1 MLAHQGDELLGGNEK
16 RNRINETQ
24 QSQNNKSRQPIGVS
38 ACEKLIEDVLVI
50 HGIDIGV
57 RVPQSFNA
65 QHRLLNQRAIRNSG
79 ISLPARERNCQG
91 GELNPP
97 TNPECFRG
105 CSTAASDRLLASDS
119 SFALAHF
126 QSFAPQVASG
136 PLSWR

>member
-38 ACEKLIEDVLVI
+38 ACEKLVEDAFVI
-50 HGIDIGV
+50 HGIDIGE
-57 RVPQSFNA
+57 RVPQRFNA
-65 QHRLLNQRAIRNSG
+65 QHRLFNQRAIRNSG
-79 ISLPARERNCQG
+79 IRLPARERIAKG
-91 GELNPP
+91 GIELP

-119 SFALAHF
+119 SF
-126 QSFAPQVASG
+126 
-136 PLSWR
+136 